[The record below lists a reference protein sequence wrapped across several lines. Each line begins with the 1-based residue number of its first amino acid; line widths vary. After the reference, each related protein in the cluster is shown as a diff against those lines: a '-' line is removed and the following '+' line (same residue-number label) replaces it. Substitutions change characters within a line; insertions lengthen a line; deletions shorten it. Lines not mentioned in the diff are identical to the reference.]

1 MLSDLIQA
9 PKPVRPAT
17 TITSL
22 CEIVRA
28 ASRSALLVLIRL
40 WPAVRRRNTMTGG
53 HRRILVVEDDPET
66 AGQVVES
73 LTTGGYQVELA
84 TSGNEALSRRL
95 PTAYPP
101 VTVGPTLPAHHA
113 HSVIRP

>member
-22 CEIVRA
+22 CEIVRV

-73 LTTGGYQVELA
+73 LTTGGYHVELG
-84 TSGNEALSRRL
+84 TTGYQALGLRNAH
-95 PTAYPP
+95 AYARI
-101 VTVGPTLPAHHA
+101 TVE
-113 HSVIRP
+113 

>member
-73 LTTGGYQVELA
+73 LTTGGYQGELG
-84 TSGNEALSRRL
+84 TSGNQARS
-95 PTAYPP
+95 PGIAPHYSG
-101 VTVGPTLPAHHA
+101 VTHDP
-113 HSVIRP
+113 IRPGLHGIPV

>member
-22 CEIVRA
+22 CEIVRV

-73 LTTGGYQVELA
+73 LTTGGYHTELA
-84 TSGNEALSRRL
+84 PPRDAALQRGL
-95 PTAYPP
+95 ATAS
-101 VTVGPTLPAHHA
+101 A
-113 HSVIRP
+113 R